1 MQPEM
6 EPQAMDRPEVF
17 AGQYWVTRSEKN
29 TKIRC
34 KAYTAPPLRG
44 AGGCVICAIQPGTSL
59 GPVENWV
66 STPRYVT
73 LLVRGYWINVWCS
86 SSPRGNAVFFARP
99 VPLQKVEAWKLRGWE
114 D

>member
-1 MQPEM
+1 
-6 EPQAMDRPEVF
+6 MDRPEVF

-34 KAYTAPPLRG
+34 KAYTAPPLPG
-44 AGGCVICAIQPGTSL
+44 AGGCEICVIQPGTSL
-59 GPVENWV
+59 GPVANWV

-73 LLVRGYWINVWCS
+73 ILVRGYWINVWCS

-99 VPLQKVEAWKLRGWE
+99 VPVRVVEAWKLRGWV